1 MKIRMLD
8 FLNFMIFVIEYL
20 VLPPKQVSLQQLEGF
35 HFQTKIILHR
45 YKHVSFVFNKV
56 SNSCPGLP

>member
-35 HFQTKIILHR
+35 HFQRKD
-45 YKHVSFVFNKV
+45 
-56 SNSCPGLP
+56 NSSSLQTCELCLQ